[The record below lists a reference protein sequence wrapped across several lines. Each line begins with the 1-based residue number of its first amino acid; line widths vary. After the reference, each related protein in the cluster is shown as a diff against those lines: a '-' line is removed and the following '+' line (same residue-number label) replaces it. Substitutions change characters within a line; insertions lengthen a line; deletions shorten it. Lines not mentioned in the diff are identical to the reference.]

1 MRRTRLVA
9 LTVVGL
15 AAAAFLAG
23 CGDLSDFPAAARPT
37 GGCGSACAAPA
48 ATALVPTPVP
58 VPTLDPALVAWRT
71 MVHDRVSGLM
81 KDLDTI
87 GGCGGPNG
95 DDRSDCHRKI
105 GALIADARAMR
116 AAVTAPP
123 VPPDATDD
131 AGKVTDAL
139 DQLIQ
144 GCTHDDAALASA
156 AMFVWLPGSA
166 TRDAFQTLLV
176 VDDELRTD

>member
-1 MRRTRLVA
+1 
-9 LTVVGL
+9 
-15 AAAAFLAG
+15 
-23 CGDLSDFPAAARPT
+23 
-37 GGCGSACAAPA
+37 
-48 ATALVPTPVP
+48 
-58 VPTLDPALVAWRT
+58 

-87 GGCGGPNG
+87 GGCGGPSG

-123 VPPDATDD
+123 VPPDATTD

-144 GCTHDDAALASA
+144 GCTHDDAALASS
-156 AMFVWLPGSA
+156 AMFVWLPGGG
-166 TRDAFQTLLV
+166 TRDAFQTLLA
-176 VDDELRTD
+176 VDDELRAD